1 MGIPEQEFKT
11 RVELIDGYQFRVS
24 FTGEGIPDLLM
35 DEPSPVGKGEYPNS
49 GLVLAAAIG
58 NCMAASLTFC
68 LRRARANVNS
78 MRAEVFTRLER
89 NERGR
94 LRIKSVRVALYPELD
109 DPSKIDRCKDIFE
122 DFCIVSQ
129 SVREG
134 IPVEME

>member
-1 MGIPEQEFKT
+1 MSSPYRRT
-11 RVELIDGYQFRVS
+11 L
-24 FTGEGIPDLLM
+24 TGCRAHANEERSQSTG
-35 DEPSPVGKGEYPNS
+35 
-49 GLVLAAAIG
+49 
-58 NCMAASLTFC
+58 
-68 LRRARANVNS
+68 RRTSNNTTLYS

-134 IPVEME
+134 IPVEMELVPPSQNVS